1 MQICTVQRENL
12 AAYNSKKE
20 KKSYVR
26 ELKFGMLCLVYKCV
40 CVHKSNTIVTDP
52 IKVFK

>member
-40 CVHKSNTIVTDP
+40 CVCINP
-52 IKVFK
+52 IQSSQTQ